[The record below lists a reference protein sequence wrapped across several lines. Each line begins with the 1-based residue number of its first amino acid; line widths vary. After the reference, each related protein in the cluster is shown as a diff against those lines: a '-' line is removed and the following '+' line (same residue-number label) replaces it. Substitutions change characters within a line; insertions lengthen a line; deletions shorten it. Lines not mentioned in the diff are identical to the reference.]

1 MNDRFIGIDF
11 GLSKV
16 WLSISD
22 PLKIISIPLK
32 VIKYKNRKE
41 LLSKL
46 QEIALENDVKSFVVG
61 YPLNMNN
68 KKNEMTKLVDD
79 FFVELKNLNFN
90 VFLQDE
96 RLSSESAKK
105 IMREQNIKTGNNKE
119 HIDLSASTII
129 LQSFLDKGI
138 INEWEKF
145 DSLFIKWINVRFIIS
160 TFSLGFFS
168 LDIFNSTFQ
177 NFLPTNKAF
186 RKDDTFLFSRF
197 RKLCYN
203 NSLGSS

>member
-16 WLSISD
+16 GLSISD

-46 QEIALENDVKSFVVG
+46 QEIALENEVKSFVVG

-79 FFVELKNLNFN
+79 LFVELKNLNFN

-119 HIDLSASTII
+119 HIDLIASTII
-129 LQSFLDKGI
+129 LQSFLDKGVI
-138 INEWEKF
+138 DE
-145 DSLFIKWINVRFIIS
+145 
-160 TFSLGFFS
+160 
-168 LDIFNSTFQ
+168 
-177 NFLPTNKAF
+177 
-186 RKDDTFLFSRF
+186 
-197 RKLCYN
+197 
-203 NSLGSS
+203 

>member
-16 WLSISD
+16 GLSISD

-79 FFVELKNLNFN
+79 LFVELKNLNFN

-105 IMREQNIKTGNNKE
+105 IMLEQNIKTGNNKE
-119 HIDLSASTII
+119 HVDLIASTII
-129 LQSFLDKGI
+129 LQSFLDKGV
-138 INEWEKF
+138 INE
-145 DSLFIKWINVRFIIS
+145 
-160 TFSLGFFS
+160 
-168 LDIFNSTFQ
+168 
-177 NFLPTNKAF
+177 
-186 RKDDTFLFSRF
+186 
-197 RKLCYN
+197 
-203 NSLGSS
+203 

>member
-16 WLSISD
+16 GLSISD

-41 LLSKL
+41 LLKKL

-79 FFVELKNLNFN
+79 LFVELKNLNFN

-119 HIDLSASTII
+119 YIDLIASTII
-129 LQSFLDKGI
+129 LQSFLDKGV
-138 INEWEKF
+138 INE
-145 DSLFIKWINVRFIIS
+145 
-160 TFSLGFFS
+160 
-168 LDIFNSTFQ
+168 
-177 NFLPTNKAF
+177 
-186 RKDDTFLFSRF
+186 
-197 RKLCYN
+197 
-203 NSLGSS
+203 

>member
-1 MNDRFIGIDF
+1 MNDRLIGIDF

-16 WLSISD
+16 GLSISD

-79 FFVELKNLNFN
+79 FFIELKNLNFN

-119 HIDLSASTII
+119 HIDLIASTII
-129 LQSFLDKGI
+129 LQSFLDKGV
-138 INEWEKF
+138 INE
-145 DSLFIKWINVRFIIS
+145 
-160 TFSLGFFS
+160 
-168 LDIFNSTFQ
+168 
-177 NFLPTNKAF
+177 
-186 RKDDTFLFSRF
+186 
-197 RKLCYN
+197 
-203 NSLGSS
+203 

>member
-16 WLSISD
+16 GLSISD

-46 QEIALENDVKSFVVG
+46 QEIALENDVKSFVIG

-119 HIDLSASTII
+119 YIDLIASTII
-129 LQSFLDKGI
+129 LQSFLDKGV
-138 INEWEKF
+138 INE
-145 DSLFIKWINVRFIIS
+145 
-160 TFSLGFFS
+160 
-168 LDIFNSTFQ
+168 
-177 NFLPTNKAF
+177 
-186 RKDDTFLFSRF
+186 
-197 RKLCYN
+197 
-203 NSLGSS
+203 

>member
-16 WLSISD
+16 GLSISD

-46 QEIALENDVKSFVVG
+46 EEIALENDVKSFVVG

-79 FFVELKNLNFN
+79 LFVELKNLNFN

-119 HIDLSASTII
+119 HIDLIASTII
-129 LQSFLDKGI
+129 LQSFLDKGV
-138 INEWEKF
+138 INE
-145 DSLFIKWINVRFIIS
+145 
-160 TFSLGFFS
+160 
-168 LDIFNSTFQ
+168 
-177 NFLPTNKAF
+177 
-186 RKDDTFLFSRF
+186 
-197 RKLCYN
+197 
-203 NSLGSS
+203 

>member
-1 MNDRFIGIDF
+1 MNDRLIGIDF

-16 WLSISD
+16 GLSISD

-119 HIDLSASTII
+119 HIDLIASTII
-129 LQSFLDKGI
+129 LQSFLDKGV
-138 INEWEKF
+138 INE
-145 DSLFIKWINVRFIIS
+145 
-160 TFSLGFFS
+160 
-168 LDIFNSTFQ
+168 
-177 NFLPTNKAF
+177 
-186 RKDDTFLFSRF
+186 
-197 RKLCYN
+197 
-203 NSLGSS
+203 

>member
-1 MNDRFIGIDF
+1 MTDRLIGIDF

-16 WLSISD
+16 GLSISD

-32 VIKYKNRKE
+32 VIKYKKREE

-46 QEIALENDVKSFVVG
+46 QEIAMENDVKSFVIG

-79 FFVELKNLNFN
+79 FFEELKNLNFN

-105 IMREQNIKTGNNKE
+105 IMHKQNIKTGKNKE
-119 HIDLSASTII
+119 HIDLIASTII
-129 LQSFLDKGI
+129 LQSFLDKGS
-138 INEWEKF
+138 F
-145 DSLFIKWINVRFIIS
+145 
-160 TFSLGFFS
+160 
-168 LDIFNSTFQ
+168 
-177 NFLPTNKAF
+177 
-186 RKDDTFLFSRF
+186 
-197 RKLCYN
+197 
-203 NSLGSS
+203 

>member
-16 WLSISD
+16 GLSISD

-41 LLSKL
+41 LLRKL

-119 HIDLSASTII
+119 YIDLIASTII
-129 LQSFLDKGI
+129 LQSFLDKGV
-138 INEWEKF
+138 INE
-145 DSLFIKWINVRFIIS
+145 
-160 TFSLGFFS
+160 
-168 LDIFNSTFQ
+168 
-177 NFLPTNKAF
+177 
-186 RKDDTFLFSRF
+186 
-197 RKLCYN
+197 
-203 NSLGSS
+203 

>member
-1 MNDRFIGIDF
+1 MNDKFIGIDF

-16 WLSISD
+16 GLSISD

-46 QEIALENDVKSFVVG
+46 QEIALENDVKSFVIG

-79 FFVELKNLNFN
+79 LFVELKNLNFN

-119 HIDLSASTII
+119 HVDLIASTII
-129 LQSFLDKGI
+129 LQSFLDKGVI
-138 INEWEKF
+138 DE
-145 DSLFIKWINVRFIIS
+145 
-160 TFSLGFFS
+160 
-168 LDIFNSTFQ
+168 
-177 NFLPTNKAF
+177 
-186 RKDDTFLFSRF
+186 
-197 RKLCYN
+197 
-203 NSLGSS
+203 

>member
-1 MNDRFIGIDF
+1 MTDRLIGIDF

-16 WLSISD
+16 GLSISD

-32 VIKYKNRKE
+32 VIKYKKREE

-46 QEIALENDVKSFVVG
+46 QEIAMENDVKSFVIG

-79 FFVELKNLNFN
+79 FFEELKNLNFN

-105 IMREQNIKTGNNKE
+105 IMHEQKIKTGKNKE
-119 HIDLSASTII
+119 HIDLIASTII
-129 LQSFLDKGI
+129 LQSFLDKGS
-138 INEWEKF
+138 F
-145 DSLFIKWINVRFIIS
+145 
-160 TFSLGFFS
+160 
-168 LDIFNSTFQ
+168 
-177 NFLPTNKAF
+177 
-186 RKDDTFLFSRF
+186 
-197 RKLCYN
+197 
-203 NSLGSS
+203 